1 MKFRLATNE
10 DLNEICESLKDV
22 IKHKNEGM
30 NWTELYPNRDVFKSD
45 IDNKHLYVLEDKEIL
60 GIVVLNSIEDPNYK
74 NISWQNNKNYLVV
87 HRIFTAY
94 KTRGKGY
101 GKILIEKS
109 IEFAIKNNLKSIRLD
124 TFSKN
129 ISAQEFY
136 KKQGFK
142 YTGTINLQG
151 KEGDFYCYELLI

>member
-1 MKFRLATNE
+1 MKFRLAISE
-10 DLNEICESLKDV
+10 DLNEICEILKDV

-30 NWTELYPNRDVFKSD
+30 NWTELYPNRDVLKID

-60 GIVVLNSIEDPNYK
+60 GVVVLNSIEDPNYK
-74 NISWQNNKNYLVV
+74 NIIWENNENYLVV

-109 IEFAIKNNLKSIRLD
+109 IELAIKTNLKSIRLD

-142 YTGTINLQG
+142 YKGSINLQG
-151 KEGDFYCYELLI
+151 KDGDFYCYELLI